1 MESIEAL
8 EDIYSVEQDWDSMV
22 RLLDLRAEKGGEDIT
37 ELALIKAATLR
48 NAKRVNE
55 AIDAAI
61 VALPIGERAVELL
74 VELLTSVGRNVEA
87 ATYMQDAAETYGG
100 LMGDHYRLRAAEL
113 FKVDDP
119 DAAFELLESLSFDEC
134 IQLSLDDQIE
144 LAERLERFDRLPDL
158 LLRKAESLPED
169 PDENQ
174 SESLLMRAAE
184 VAESQNYAA
193 ELYQRAVDFCPR
205 TSMP

>member
-1 MESIEAL
+1 
-8 EDIYSVEQDWDSMV
+8 
-22 RLLDLRAEKGGEDIT
+22 
-37 ELALIKAATLR
+37 
-48 NAKRVNE
+48 
-55 AIDAAI
+55 
-61 VALPIGERAVELL
+61 
-74 VELLTSVGRNVEA
+74 
-87 ATYMQDAAETYGG
+87 MQDAAETYGG

-169 PDENQ
+169 PPRKIKA
-174 SESLLMRAAE
+174 SRLLMRAAE

-193 ELYQRAVDFCPR
+193 ELYQRAVDFLAPR